1 MFGESRNPVTPN
13 QSLIIDS
20 DEQNNLTD
28 VNYLIAEYCGGRALR
43 IQELVDQTKWLAR
56 AAFADARLYGV
67 DSHHG
72 FKAMF
77 KENEAQE
84 AVMAILDYIYFSR
97 GKKNLQPR
105 PDILSSPRLS
115 CVTEDSAR
123 LYSHLNLD
131 YDPWHRCLVAGPRS
145 TPIQAFYAEGTIYT
159 FLCPAFFVR
168 PPTPARSHC
177 PSITDNN
184 FSGDPEIFYLKYQ
197 IYILVYQLSR
207 FYLGDNALTDHTNP
221 KEQLDWNDCVDL
233 NTLNSVLNPT
243 NLQIYVACKESHS
256 KSSIKHLFSH

>member
-1 MFGESRNPVTPN
+1 M
-13 QSLIIDS
+13 
-20 DEQNNLTD
+20 TD

-43 IQELVDQTKWLAR
+43 IQEVVDQTKWLAR

-67 DSHHG
+67 DSYHG